1 MYQFIQAN
9 ENSFCDLFQSLNGSC
24 MRFSNETMPHGC
36 EPSQADIG
44 FEISPQDG
52 RIQLCVQEGV
62 TYSGESTSLQQ
73 WFREGVLAFDGIQ
86 ALLSWLHNDLS
97 PLMGVLSD
105 NEVPSAEDVPT
116 ADSAPG
122 RVPDQSS
129 SPVSRRSAA
138 ITDTA
143 RVTEQIR
150 EDDDPV
156 FLDEED
162 LFNALSVSVVGQDES
177 LHTLASAVSGHV
189 ARSNPRR
196 PLTIFAIGPSGVGKT
211 CTGNSIVNVLNGSEQ
226 NGRYEFLRLDMC
238 EYREAHRVSQLIGS
252 PQGYVGYGE
261 GAQLSDALA
270 RNPRTVV
277 LFDEIEKAHPDI
289 LKVLM
294 NAMDAGRLS
303 TAGKSGDGSREV
315 DCRKAVFFFSS
326 NLECESVLRALEQRS
341 AFANPETVD
350 EICRGH
356 LKTAGIPPELIG
368 RIGHFLVYRPLG
380 PESKA
385 EITATQVRETAAE
398 YGLDVRYVAPDVIID
413 IIQAVRVRGGG
424 ARVYAYQIDRLLGRV
439 FTQAARQR
447 NTGPIRILGPSPY
460 SCEPMPDDDP
470 TYSDAVVSSVGS
482 GSTVSGTAQQAD
494 PEERGTSEEVEG
506 NSPDNVETVSHQTGA
521 KEVHAA

>member
-1 MYQFIQAN
+1 MYQFIHAD
-9 ENSFCDLFQSLNGSC
+9 ENAFFDLFQGLNGSC
-24 MRFSNETMPHGC
+24 MKFRNEPMPRGC

-44 FEISPQDG
+44 FEISPRDG
-52 RIQLCVQEGV
+52 KILLCVQDGV
-62 TYSGESTSLQQ
+62 AYTGDAESLRR
-73 WFREGVLAFDGIQ
+73 WFSDGVLSFDGIQ
-86 ALLSWLHNDLS
+86 SFLSWLSDDLS
-97 PLMGVLSD
+97 AQMGPVSGSGT
-105 NEVPSAEDVPT
+105 ESGGE
-116 ADSAPG
+116 ADAAPG
-122 RVPDQSS
+122 REPAPSQPS
-129 SPVSRRSAA
+129 SPPEPRQPAS

-150 EDDDPV
+150 DDADPV
-156 FLDEED
+156 FLDEEE
-162 LFNALSVSVVGQDES
+162 LFNALSANVVGQDES

-189 ARSNPRR
+189 ARANPRR
-196 PLTIFAIGPSGVGKT
+196 PLTLFAIGPSGVGKT
-211 CTGNSIVNVLNGSEQ
+211 RTGSSIVSVLNGGGR

-303 TAGKSGDGSREV
+303 TAGRAGDGSREV

-341 AFANPETVD
+341 AFGNPETVD
-350 EICRGH
+350 EVCRGH
-356 LKTAGIPPELIG
+356 LKAAGIPPELIG

-398 YGLDVRYVAPDVIID
+398 YGLDVRYVAPDVIVD
-413 IIQAVRVRGGG
+413 IIQAVRARGGG
-424 ARVYAYQIDRLLGRV
+424 ARVYAYQIDRILGRV

-447 NTGPIRILGPSPY
+447 CAGAIRILGPAPY
-460 SCEPMPDDDP
+460 SYEPMPVTSDTPSAAIALSSSAAVTAEP
-470 TYSDAVVSSVGS
+470 TVRQEAPSDRATEPSAAEEPLSVREI
-482 GSTVSGTAQQAD
+482 
-494 PEERGTSEEVEG
+494 P
-506 NSPDNVETVSHQTGA
+506 
-521 KEVHAA
+521 AA

>member
-1 MYQFIQAN
+1 MNQFIQSN
-9 ENSFCDLFQSLNGSC
+9 ENAYFDLFQNLNGSC
-24 MRFSNETMPHGC
+24 MRFCNEPMPQGC

-44 FEISPQDG
+44 FEISPRDG
-52 RIQLCVQEGV
+52 KILLCVQDGV
-62 TYSGESTSLQQ
+62 VYTGDSQSLRR
-73 WFREGVLAFDGIQ
+73 WFSDGVLTFDGIA
-86 ALLSWLHNDLS
+86 ALMTWLRDDLS
-97 PLMGVLSD
+97 PRMGATPDSDTSPGETSSIPGPIQPQEPVRPLS
-105 NEVPSAEDVPT
+105 EPRSSAV
-116 ADSAPG
+116 
-122 RVPDQSS
+122 
-129 SPVSRRSAA
+129 

-150 EDDDPV
+150 DDTDPIY
-156 FLDEED
+156 LDEQD
-162 LFNALSVSVVGQDES
+162 LFRALAANVVGQDES

-196 PLTIFAIGPSGVGKT
+196 PLTVFAIGPSGVGKT
-211 CTGNSIVNVLNGSEQ
+211 RTGNSIVNVLNGEGR

-238 EYREAHRVSQLIGS
+238 EYREAHRVSQLLGS

-270 RNPRTVV
+270 RNPRTVI

-303 TAGKSGDGSREV
+303 TAGRAGDGSREV

-341 AFANPETVD
+341 AFGNPETVD

-356 LKTAGIPPELIG
+356 LKAAGIPPELIG

-380 PESKA
+380 PECKA
-385 EITATQVRETAAE
+385 EITATQVQETALE
-398 YGLDVRYVAPDVIID
+398 YGLDVRYVAPDVIVD

-424 ARVYAYQIDRLLGRV
+424 ARVYAYQIDRILGRV

-447 NTGPIRILGPSPY
+447 CTGAIRILGPAPY
-460 SCEPMPDDDP
+460 SYEPMSM
-470 TYSDAVVSSVGS
+470 TSD
-482 GSTVSGTAQQAD
+482 TVSAATSVPSLATVVVEPSVQQ
-494 PEERGTSEEVEG
+494 EEPSNHVTESPGDREG
-506 NSPDNVETVSHQTGA
+506 L
-521 KEVHAA
+521 AARES

>member
-9 ENSFCDLFQSLNGSC
+9 ETAFFDLFQNLNGSC
-24 MRFSNETMPHGC
+24 MKFRNERMPQGC
-36 EPSQADIG
+36 EPRQVDIG

-52 RIQLCVQEGV
+52 KIRLCVQDGIR
-62 TYSGESTSLQQ
+62 YGGASQSLRR
-73 WFREGVLAFDGIQ
+73 WFSDGVLAFDGVQ
-86 ALLSWLHNDLS
+86 PLLSWLRNELA
-97 PLMGVLSD
+97 PLMEPVSAGD
-105 NEVPSAEDVPT
+105 ATADITPSASVPGQGAGPARPASEEAYT
-116 ADSAPG
+116 S
-122 RVPDQSS
+122 
-129 SPVSRRSAA
+129 A

-150 EDDDPV
+150 DDADPV
-156 FLDEED
+156 FLDEQD
-162 LFNALSVSVVGQDES
+162 LFRALTASVVGQDES

-196 PLTIFAIGPSGVGKT
+196 PLTVFAIGPSGVGKT
-211 CTGNSIVNVLNGSEQ
+211 RTGNSIVNVLNGEGR

-238 EYREAHRVSQLIGS
+238 EYREAHRVSQLLGS

-261 GAQLSDALA
+261 GAQLSDGLA

-303 TAGKSGDGSREV
+303 TAGRAGDGSREV

-341 AFANPETVD
+341 AFGNPETVD

-356 LKTAGIPPELIG
+356 LKAAGIPPELIG

-380 PESKA
+380 PECKA
-385 EITATQVRETAAE
+385 EITAAQVQETAAE
-398 YGLDVRYVAPDVIID
+398 YGLDVRYVAPDVIVD
-413 IIQAVRVRGGG
+413 IIQAVRARGGG
-424 ARVYAYQIDRLLGRV
+424 ARVYAYQIDRILGRV

-447 NTGPIRILGPSPY
+447 CTGAIRILGPAPY
-460 SCEPMPDDDP
+460 SYEPMPVTSDTSSAASAATGPATVVAEPPVRQEAPSDRA
-470 TYSDAVVSSVGS
+470 TESSAAEDAVS
-482 GSTVSGTAQQAD
+482 AREI
-494 PEERGTSEEVEG
+494 P
-506 NSPDNVETVSHQTGA
+506 
-521 KEVHAA
+521 AA